1 MPIVD
6 AAYPTTVWDGTT
18 ENSWREDRLSTLDPN
33 SQDWDKIAA
42 EVIAVEGALGAAY
55 GNPPAGAAAGTGVTA
70 AEAAG
75 AIHQTVLTVSALSVT
90 MTDATTAGSHGS
102 QKIYDFPAGL
112 IQVLGCTTDLAIA
125 RVGTAIGA
133 TAAVVGSVGTATVG
147 TDNATLTGT
156 EADILPSTAATLT
169 AGAGALDG
177 QSTATEMAAGVW
189 DGTATAKDAYLNLAV
204 PDADSTG
211 DDALTVNGT
220 ITFTW
225 INHGDN

>member
-6 AAYPTTVWDGTT
+6 ASYPTTVWDGTT
-18 ENSWREDRLSTLDPN
+18 ENSWRADRQSTLDPN
-33 SQDWDKIAA
+33 SQDWDKISA
-42 EVIAVEGALGAAY
+42 EMIAVEGALGAGY
-55 GNPPAGAAAGTGVTA
+55 GNPPVGAVAGTGVTV
-70 AEAAG
+70 AESSG
-75 AIHQTVLTVSALSVT
+75 AIHQTVFTISALSVT

-112 IQVLGCTTDLAIA
+112 IQVLGCTTNLTIA
-125 RVGTAIGA
+125 RVGTALA
-133 TAAVVGSVGTATVG
+133 ADAAVVGSIGTATVG

-156 EADILPSTAATLT
+156 EADICPSTASTLT
-169 AGAGALDG
+169 AGAGATAG

-189 DGTATAKDAYLNLAV
+189 DGTATAKDAYLNFAV
-204 PDADSTG
+204 PDAGSTG

-220 ITFTW
+220 ITITW